1 MTRKTQ
7 PWTARLVA
15 AKVLTQV
22 IKERKFLD
30 ICLNHTLPRLADP
43 RERSL
48 AQNLC
53 YGVLRWLPRL
63 QSVLAHLM
71 VKPMRRRDLDVNCLL
86 LLGLYQI
93 EHTRIPNRAAVAES
107 VSATRALGKPWAS
120 ALVNATLRKFLDHH
134 GEICR
139 EVENQAEFKFSHPNW
154 LINAIRKAWPE
165 DWAITLCENNRRAPM
180 TLRVNARL
188 STREAYLEKLSAAGV
203 SAVEAPHTSH
213 GINLTQAVAVA
224 RLPGFEDGLVSVQ
237 DTSAQLA
244 TGLLAPLKG
253 HRVLDA
259 CAAPGGKSAQILEMA
274 PEISELVAI
283 DSSPSRVELLRRT
296 LSRLNLSATLIT
308 TDARDTNGWWNGI
321 VFDRI
326 LLDAPCS
333 STGVIRRHPDI
344 KLLRQEEDI
353 YRLAATQAQ
362 LLEALWDVLVPGGRL
377 VYATCSIFPAENQDQ
392 IKQFLNQHSDAS
404 EVPITAT
411 WGRNM
416 LPGRQILPG
425 VDTMDGFYYAVVQKR
440 KTT

>member
-120 ALVNATLRKFLDHH
+120 GLVNATLRKFLDHH

-139 EVENQAEFKFSHPNW
+139 EVENQAEFRFSHPNW

-165 DWAITLCENNRRAPM
+165 DWAITLCENNR
-180 TLRVNARL
+180 
-188 STREAYLEKLSAAGV
+188 
-203 SAVEAPHTSH
+203 
-213 GINLTQAVAVA
+213 
-224 RLPGFEDGLVSVQ
+224 
-237 DTSAQLA
+237 
-244 TGLLAPLKG
+244 
-253 HRVLDA
+253 
-259 CAAPGGKSAQILEMA
+259 
-274 PEISELVAI
+274 
-283 DSSPSRVELLRRT
+283 
-296 LSRLNLSATLIT
+296 
-308 TDARDTNGWWNGI
+308 
-321 VFDRI
+321 
-326 LLDAPCS
+326 
-333 STGVIRRHPDI
+333 
-344 KLLRQEEDI
+344 
-353 YRLAATQAQ
+353 
-362 LLEALWDVLVPGGRL
+362 
-377 VYATCSIFPAENQDQ
+377 
-392 IKQFLNQHSDAS
+392 
-404 EVPITAT
+404 
-411 WGRNM
+411 
-416 LPGRQILPG
+416 
-425 VDTMDGFYYAVVQKR
+425 
-440 KTT
+440 